1 MHIRKTTVQD
11 IDRVLEI
18 FDYARKFM
26 AENNNPNQWINGYP
40 SREDVEKDIRKDSS
54 YVCLD
59 DDNTIIGTFCFVIGE
74 DENYD
79 KIYDGNWINDKEYG
93 TIHRIVTL
101 NGRKGVASFCL
112 DYCFKQCPNIKI
124 DTYKDN
130 KPMLNF
136 LEKNGFTRCGI
147 IYLKSNNGE
156 RIAFQ
161 KNI

>member
-1 MHIRKTTVQD
+1 MKIRKTTVKD

-74 DENYD
+74 DEKYD
-79 KIYDGNWINDKEYG
+79 KIYDGNWLNDKEYG
-93 TIHRIVTL
+93 TIHRIATL

-112 DYCFKQCPNIKI
+112 DYCFKQCSNIKI

-136 LEKNGFTRCGI
+136 LEKNDFTRCVI

>member
-1 MHIRKTTVQD
+1 MQIRKTTVKD

-74 DENYD
+74 
-79 KIYDGNWINDKEYG
+79 
-93 TIHRIVTL
+93 
-101 NGRKGVASFCL
+101 
-112 DYCFKQCPNIKI
+112 
-124 DTYKDN
+124 
-130 KPMLNF
+130 
-136 LEKNGFTRCGI
+136 
-147 IYLKSNNGE
+147 
-156 RIAFQ
+156 
-161 KNI
+161 